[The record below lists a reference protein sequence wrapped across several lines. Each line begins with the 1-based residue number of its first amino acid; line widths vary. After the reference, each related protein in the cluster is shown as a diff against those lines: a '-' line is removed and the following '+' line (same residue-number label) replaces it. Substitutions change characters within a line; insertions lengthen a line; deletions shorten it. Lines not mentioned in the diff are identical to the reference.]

1 MYRKLSF
8 NNLLLGG
15 GGGLVS
21 SVDMFLSSKKG
32 LYILSYYNV
41 VLTTSPLSMSAVI
54 KWSCVRFLIYP
65 FTTYLISRTKLQ
77 SILIDT

>member
-1 MYRKLSF
+1 MYRKQSF
-8 NNLLLGG
+8 NNLLLRDWCPRWICFYRLKRGC
-15 GGGLVS
+15 
-21 SVDMFLSSKKG
+21 
-32 LYILSYYNV
+32 ILSYQYNV
-41 VLTTSPLSMSAVI
+41 VITTSLLSMSAVI

>member
-1 MYRKLSF
+1 MYREQSF

-15 GGGLVS
+15 GGDWCPRWICFYRLKRG
-21 SVDMFLSSKKG
+21 F
-32 LYILSYYNV
+32 ILSYYNV
-41 VLTTSPLSMSAVI
+41 VITTSPLSMSAVI